1 MPRTIFLI
9 LSLSKDAG
17 SNCTIE
23 PIMTRKTG
31 HLFADIAASR
41 DAEQLT
47 DLLATPG
54 LRIER
59 IVSLGPATPPGEWL
73 DQERAEWVILLRG
86 AARLSFKGESGAR
99 ELKPGDYLTIPAHCR
114 HRVEW
119 TAPDEP
125 TIWLA
130 LHYAT

>member
-1 MPRTIFLI
+1 
-9 LSLSKDAG
+9 
-17 SNCTIE
+17 
-23 PIMTRKTG
+23 MTPKTG
-31 HLFADIAASR
+31 HLFTDIAASR
-41 DAEQLT
+41 TAEQFT
-47 DLLATPG
+47 DLLTAPG
-54 LRIER
+54 LRLER
-59 IVSLGPATPPGEWL
+59 IVSLVQATPSGEWL

-86 AARLSFKGESGAR
+86 AARLRFAGESGAR
-99 ELKPGDYLTIPAHCR
+99 EMQPGDYVNIPAHCR